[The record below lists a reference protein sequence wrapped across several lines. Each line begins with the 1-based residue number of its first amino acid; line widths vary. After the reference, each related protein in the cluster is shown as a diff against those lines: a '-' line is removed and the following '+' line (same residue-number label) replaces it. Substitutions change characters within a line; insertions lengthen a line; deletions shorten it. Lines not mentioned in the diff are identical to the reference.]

1 MTTAAVHPAAT
12 PALLRRYRQEIE
24 VELRSLVD
32 SRPAAFSPQVR
43 YQLGWVD
50 ERGQALA
57 AGGGKALRPSLLL
70 LVCDGLGGERSQ
82 ALPLAAAIELAHNFS
97 LLHDDIQDGDRERR
111 HRPTAWV
118 LWGVPQA
125 INLGDAVFSLAMSAL
140 YSADERGLSPS
151 RLLEAHRVLTEAC
164 LEMIEGQQM
173 DLSFEAEDDVPLPQY
188 LMMAERKTGALMGA
202 ALELGALAAE
212 GGRDQVAACR
222 RAGRSLGL
230 AFQIRDDCLSVWGDP
245 SRTGKK
251 TGGDILRKKK
261 ALPIAYGLSQAGARS
276 AELRRLYGQNALSL
290 EDVCRVRR
298 LLTEVGAL
306 AFARRLTEELSETAL
321 LELRSAG
328 LAPWAQDEFRSL
340 VDYLLQ
346 TQGG

>member
-1 MTTAAVHPAAT
+1 MTTTAVRSVAT

-24 VELRSLVD
+24 AELRSLVE

-50 ERGQALA
+50 ERGHGLA
-57 AGGGKALRPSLLL
+57 TGGGKALRPSLLL
-70 LVCDGLGGERSQ
+70 LTCEGLGGQRSQ

-97 LLHDDIQDGDRERR
+97 LVHDDIQDSDRERR
-111 HRPTAWV
+111 HHPTAWV

-140 YSADERGLSPS
+140 HSADERGLPAP

-173 DLSFEAEDDVPLPQY
+173 DLSFEEEDDIPLPQY
-188 LMMAERKTGALMGA
+188 LAMAERKTGALMGA
-202 ALELGALAAE
+202 ALELGAVAAK
-212 GGRDQVAACR
+212 GPCAQVASCR

-230 AFQIRDDCLSVWGDP
+230 AFQIRDDCLSVWGDR
-245 SRTGKK
+245 SQTGKDI
-251 TGGDILRKKK
+251 GGDILRKKK
-261 ALPIAYGLSQAGARS
+261 ALPIAYGLSQTGARS
-276 AELRRLYGQNALSL
+276 AELRRLYGQSALSL
-290 EDVCRVRR
+290 GDVGRVRC

-306 AFARRLTEELSETAL
+306 AFARRQAEELSETAL
-321 LELRSAG
+321 SELRSAG